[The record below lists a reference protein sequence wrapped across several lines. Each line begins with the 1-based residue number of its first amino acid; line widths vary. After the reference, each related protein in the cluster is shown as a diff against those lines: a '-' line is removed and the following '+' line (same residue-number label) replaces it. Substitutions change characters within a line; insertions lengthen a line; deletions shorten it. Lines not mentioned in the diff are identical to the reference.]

1 MWLLETTI
9 AAIRSNPLE
18 WVAALL
24 GAISVGLVILRS
36 VWAFPIGI
44 VMVLLYVK
52 IFYAAKLYS
61 DMGLQVVFAVM
72 QVQGWYLWAKGD
84 KADDD
89 LVAVRSIPLPWWG
102 YLAVIQVVCTWLL
115 GRLMGWL
122 TDAVL
127 PFLDAFA
134 TVMSIQ
140 AQWLMNKRYLEN
152 WTLWIMVDVLY
163 LYIYSNRELYPTAV
177 LYGLFLVMA
186 AIGLWQWRRKLMTND
201 KFL

>member
-1 MWLLETTI
+1 MWLLESVVE
-9 AAIRSNPLE
+9 AIRANPLE

-52 IFYAAKLYS
+52 IFYDAKLYS
-61 DMGLQVVFAVM
+61 DMGLQVVFAIM
-72 QVQGWYLWAKGD
+72 QVQGWYLWAKGE
-84 KADDD
+84 KAADT
-89 LVAVRSIPLPWWG
+89 LIAVRAIPSVWW
-102 YLAVIQVVCTWLL
+102 LNIAVIQIGGTWLL
-115 GRLMGWL
+115 GRLMGL
-122 TDAVL
+122 FTDAAL
-127 PFLDAFA
+127 PYLDAFA

-152 WTLWIMVDVLY
+152 WTLWIAVDVLY

-177 LYGLFLVMA
+177 LYGLFLIMA
-186 AIGLWQWRRKLMTND
+186 MTGWWQWRRQVKVQ
-201 KFL
+201 